1 MNRKIFLTSFMAFML
16 AAALVAQPGEV
27 KDPNPPIGD
36 VGGSSSQATGGP
48 DTFGYTFADNGE
60 ANCAFQFVDIGASG
74 TFLFDGDD
82 TSSGPVALT
91 DPFDFYGTSLTSI
104 VMASNGYMSTDP
116 TDTGPDLSND
126 CPLPVTPST
135 GGGARMYP
143 LHDDLL
149 LETGVGGGV
158 VEYFATCPRPNDR
171 CPIESCTVF
180 QWDDVQ
186 HFGGAGESWDTEVIL
201 YHLTNDIVFQTGA
214 GNPETGSGSTTGI
227 QDSPPPTTG
236 LTYAC
241 NTVDSIPDNSGVC
254 FIHPNPA
261 PPECNPV
268 IPSPVE
274 VPTAN
279 NFGLL
284 ALFLGLAI
292 AAFFVLRRRFA

>member
-1 MNRKIFLTSFMAFML
+1 MNRGVYLASFLTL
-16 AAALVAQPGEV
+16 ALSSALIAQPAEV
-27 KDPNPPIGD
+27 KDPNPPSGD
-36 VGGSSSQATGGP
+36 SGGTVSQATGGP
-48 DTFGYTFADNGE
+48 DAFGYTFADNAE
-60 ANCAFQFVDIGASG
+60 ANCAFQFVDIAASG

-104 VMASNGYMSTDP
+104 VMASNGYMSTDG

-126 CPLPVTPST
+126 CPLPAVPST
-135 GGGARMYP
+135 GGGARLYP
-143 LHDDLL
+143 LHDDLNL
-149 LETGVGGGV
+149 AAGIGSGL

-171 CPIESCTVF
+171 CPIESCTIF

-186 HFGGAGESWDTEVIL
+186 HFGGTETWDTEVIL

-214 GNPETGSGSTTGI
+214 GNPETGSGSTTGVQNDGATI
-227 QDSPPPTTG
+227 G

-241 NTVDSIPDNSGVC
+241 NTAGSILDDSGVC
-254 FIHPNPA
+254 IIHPNPA
-261 PPECNPV
+261 PPECFPV

-279 NFGLL
+279 NFGLI
-284 ALFLGLAI
+284 ALFLGLAA